1 MARRGAVAHRPRR
14 TEAWLLAAALG
25 LFVLGMYTAG
35 VQTSGA
41 PPERL
46 ALYSA
51 LFGGAVA
58 ALHMGV
64 RFLAPYADP
73 LMLPLATALT
83 GVGLTTIWG
92 LGGPDGAA
100 HAEAWRQLMWAVIGA
115 GTCLGTVLLLA
126 RPRRLQR
133 YPYLLAAAGLF
144 LLLLPM
150 VPGLGI
156 ELYGARRWV
165 AVSGYTVQPS
175 EFAKLPLIVFLAAY
189 LGQKREVLAAAERQ
203 IRVRGV
209 KVFSVPRMRHLG
221 PMTVAWGLA
230 ILVLVGTKDLGTSLL
245 MYLVFL
251 AMLYA
256 ATGRKSWVGI
266 GLVMFG
272 AGASA
277 AWWLFPHV
285 RQRVDIWLNAFD
297 PQVYGA
303 AVGGSYQ
310 LVEGLFSLADG
321 GLWGTGFGS
330 GRAGEIF
337 AADSDLILVSIG
349 EKLGLTGLMA
359 VLLLLYLLVE
369 RAARTALAAREVFT
383 KLLVTGFA
391 MLFAFQVLV
400 VAGGVT
406 RLIPLTGM
414 TTPFLA
420 AGGSSLVSSW
430 LVIGLWL
437 RVSDACRRPPP
448 DPEPGS
454 GHEATDLIALPGGA
468 RGARRGADAEG
479 GADDGVSPSSR
490 ATPRR

>member
-1 MARRGAVAHRPRR
+1 MARPGAAAGSGAAARRPRR
-14 TEAWLLAAALG
+14 IEAWLLAAAFG
-25 LFVLGMYTAG
+25 VFVLGMGTAG
-35 VQTSGA
+35 WQTGGA
-41 PPERL
+41 VPDRL
-46 ALYSA
+46 PLYAA
-51 LFGGAVA
+51 LFGASALA
-58 ALHMGV
+58 AHLAV

-73 LMLPLATALT
+73 LLLPLATVLT
-83 GVGLTTIWG
+83 GTGLTMIWG
-92 LGGPDGAA
+92 LGGADG
-100 HAEAWRQLMWAVIGA
+100 HGEAWRQLMWAVIGA
-115 GTCLGTVLLLA
+115 AGCLAVLLAVA

-133 YPYLLAAAGLF
+133 YPYLLAVGGLV

-150 VPGLGI
+150 VPGLGT

-165 AVSGYTVQPS
+165 EVSGYTVQPS

-189 LGQKREVLAAAERQ
+189 LGQKREVLAAAGRQ
-203 IRVRGV
+203 ITVRGV

-221 PMTVAWGLA
+221 PMSVAWGFA

-245 MYLVFL
+245 LYLVFL

-266 GLVMFG
+266 GLVMFA
-272 AGASA
+272 AGAVA

-285 RQRVDIWLNAFD
+285 RQRVDIWLNAFE
-297 PQVYGA
+297 PEVYNA
-303 AVGGSYQ
+303 AQGGSYQ
-310 LVEGLFSLADG
+310 LVQGLYALADG
-321 GLWGTGFGS
+321 GLTGTGFGA

-359 VLLLLYLLVE
+359 VLVLLLLLVE
-369 RAARTALAAREVFT
+369 RAARTALAAQEVFT

-391 MLFAFQVLV
+391 LLFAFQVFV

-448 DPEPGS
+448 DPEPGP
-454 GHEATDLIALPGGA
+454 GQEATELIALPA
-468 RGARRGADAEG
+468 PAEG
-479 GADDGVSPSSR
+479 VNPSTG

>member
-1 MARRGAVAHRPRR
+1 MARPGAAAGSGAAAPRPRR
-14 TEAWLLAAALG
+14 TEAWLLAAAFG
-25 LFVLGMYTAG
+25 VYVLGMCTAG
-35 VQTSGA
+35 WQTAGA
-41 PPERL
+41 VPDLLPL
-46 ALYSA
+46 QAA
-51 LFGGAVA
+51 LFGASVLA
-58 ALHMGV
+58 AHLAV
-64 RFLAPYADP
+64 RFLAPCADP
-73 LMLPLATALT
+73 LLLPLATVLT
-83 GVGLTTIWG
+83 GTGLTMIWA
-92 LGGPDGAA
+92 LGGSEG
-100 HAEAWRQLMWAVIGA
+100 HGEAWRQLMWAVIGTA
-115 GTCLGTVLLLA
+115 GCLAVVLAVA

-133 YPYLLAAAGLF
+133 YPYLLAVGGLV

-189 LGQKREVLAAAERQ
+189 LGQKREVLAAAGRQ
-203 IRVRGV
+203 ITVRGV
-209 KVFSVPRMRHLG
+209 KVFSLPRMRHLG
-221 PMTVAWGLA
+221 PMTVAWGFA

-245 MYLVFL
+245 LYLVFL

-266 GLVMFG
+266 GLVMFA
-272 AGASA
+272 AGATA

-285 RQRVDIWLNAFD
+285 RQRVDIWLNGFD
-297 PQVYGA
+297 PEVYNA
-303 AVGGSYQ
+303 PAGGSYQ
-310 LVEGLFSLADG
+310 LVQGLFALADG
-321 GLWGTGFGS
+321 GLTGTGLGA

-359 VLLLLYLLVE
+359 VLVLLALLVE
-369 RAARTALAAREVFT
+369 RAARTALATREVFT

-391 MLFAFQVLV
+391 MLFAFQVFV

-448 DPEPGS
+448 DPGNGPEQ
-454 GHEATDLIALPGGA
+454 EATELIALPA
-468 RGARRGADAEG
+468 RT
-479 GADDGVSPSSR
+479 DGVSPSTG

>member
-1 MARRGAVAHRPRR
+1 MARPGAAAGSGAAARPRR
-14 TEAWLLAAALG
+14 TEAWLLAAAFG
-25 LFVLGMYTAG
+25 VFVLGMCTAG
-35 VQTSGA
+35 WQTAGA
-41 PPERL
+41 VPDRL
-46 ALYSA
+46 PLYAA
-51 LFGGAVA
+51 LFGASALA
-58 ALHMGV
+58 AHLAV
-64 RFLAPYADP
+64 RFLAPFADP
-73 LMLPLATALT
+73 LLLPLAVLLT
-83 GVGLTTIWG
+83 GTGLTMIWG
-92 LGGPDGAA
+92 LGGPEG
-100 HAEAWRQLMWAVIGA
+100 HGEAWRQLMWAVIGTA
-115 GTCLGTVLLLA
+115 GCLAVLLA
-126 RPRRLQR
+126 VAHPRRLQR
-133 YPYLLAAAGLF
+133 YPYLLAVGGLV

-189 LGQKREVLAAAERQ
+189 LGQKREVLAAAGRQ
-203 IRVRGV
+203 ITVRGV
-209 KVFSVPRMRHLG
+209 KVFSLPRMRHLG
-221 PMTVAWGLA
+221 PMTVAWGFA

-245 MYLVFL
+245 LYLVFL

-266 GLVMFG
+266 GLVMFAGG
-272 AGASA
+272 AAA

-297 PQVYGA
+297 PEVYNA
-303 AVGGSYQ
+303 AQGGSYQ
-310 LVEGLFSLADG
+310 LVQGLYALAEG
-321 GLWGTGFGS
+321 GLTGTGFGA

-359 VLLLLYLLVE
+359 VLVLLLLLVE
-369 RAARTALAAREVFT
+369 RAARTALDAREVFT

-391 MLFAFQVLV
+391 MLFAFQVFV

-448 DPEPGS
+448 DPVAGPGQ
-454 GHEATDLIALPGGA
+454 EATELIALPA
-468 RGARRGADAEG
+468 RT
-479 GADDGVSPSSR
+479 DGVSPSTG